1 MNKILIGAIATMT
14 LVPAMIF
21 ASNDSW
27 NTSRSDIDH
36 MKRMNYSGST
46 ASGMVRPPVGTGAM
60 IALELKVLHEAGE
73 KLTLEQ
79 RIELAKIIRAYIE
92 SKGIQVPTLPQVKEV
107 RQEIKEVRKQTQEEI
122 KKMREKTREELKNK
136 REELKNNIKNKNRA
150 GTATGIVIT
159 GTVSV

>member
-1 MNKILIGAIATMT
+1 MNKIFIGAIATLT

-27 NTSRSDIDH
+27 NTSRSDMDH
-36 MKRMNYSGST
+36 MKRMTYSGGT
-46 ASGMVRPPVGTGAM
+46 ATGMVRLPIGTGAV
-60 IALELKVLHEAGE
+60 IALELKALHEAGA

-92 SKGIQVPTLPQVKEV
+92 SKGIQVPNLTQVKEV
-107 RQEIKEVRKQTQEEI
+107 RKEIKEVRKQTQEEI
-122 KKMREKTREELKNK
+122 KQMREKSRETIKNK
-136 REELKNNIKNKNRA
+136 RAEFKNTIKTQT

-159 GTVSV
+159 GTVSA